1 MAFVL
6 KWFWCLN
13 NYFGLNNDLC
23 LKYVTE
29 CESDFFFLTY
39 IVADF
44 CLWASQFAYNCIN
57 SGENYFLLDWI
68 FKDKMRN
75 QTRTHL
81 NLFLKFY
88 FHSGVS
94 RN

>member
-29 CESDFFFLTY
+29 CESDFFFSHILSQIFVCGLVNLLITVS
-39 IVADF
+39 IVGKIIF
-44 CLWASQFAYNCIN
+44 Y
-57 SGENYFLLDWI
+57 WI
-68 FKDKMRN
+68 GSSKIKCAIR
-75 QTRTHL
+75 L
-81 NLFLKFY
+81 EPI
-88 FHSGVS
+88 
-94 RN
+94 